1 VSNQACQWT
10 KRAMAAATMSLTTFC
25 AVGAI
30 AASNAVAVP
39 TLTEVAPGSG
49 EHGYPYDAVPPTP
62 IVPGAPFINLA
73 ERGYAEKEFTMSGTA
88 NVYRQN
94 GLWSS
99 NGQWNVAVSQPNVPY
114 KTRLLVRYPTNL
126 AKFNGTVVVE
136 WLNDTT
142 GGDQDPVWSEIYN
155 NALNQGYAYIGVTAQ
170 ATGIKD
176 LQEWDAPRYGS
187 LSSSSDGQSYDIF
200 TQTAQ
205 TAAANYATLLGGLK
219 PKAIIGA
226 GDSQSAFRVDTYV
239 NAFQP
244 LSKAY
249 NAFIGVGRYVGASPL
264 AGGIVTT
271 APLPAFVR
279 SDNTTPF
286 IQLNTEGDEYEL
298 LASYVRQ
305 SDTSYLR
312 TWELPGA
319 AHIDAHEAEYEV
331 ATIAREVPTLPLVKC
346 TFGIPVTIGSV
357 TVHEADNMPL
367 FELENA
373 ALADMQTWLTKG
385 VAPPKGVPISTNPW
399 WFNAIFRDQYGNALG
414 GTRLPDIQVPT
425 ETYSAINVVEPETN
439 LNLLGALNEIFSSVT
454 SGSSEIPS
462 SLRASGLCML
472 SGFAQPFSHSTL
484 QRLYPTHSSYVS
496 KFTAAAKESLAA
508 GFLTPEDYA
517 TTVGRAEAA
526 PVP

>member
-1 VSNQACQWT
+1 MSNQACQWI
-10 KRAMAAATMSLTTFC
+10 KRAVAASTMALTMFC
-25 AVGAI
+25 AVGTV

-62 IVPGAPFINLA
+62 IVEHAPFINLA
-73 ERGYAEKEFTMSGTA
+73 ERGYAEREFTMSGTA

-94 GLWSS
+94 GTW
-99 NGQWNVAVSQPNVPY
+99 GTDGKWNVAVSQPNLPY
-114 KTRLLVRYPTNL
+114 TTRLLVRYPTNP

-155 NALNQGYAYIGVTAQ
+155 NVLNQGYAYIGVTAQ
-170 ATGIKD
+170 ATGVKD
-176 LQEWDAPRYGS
+176 LKTWDPSRYAR
-187 LSSSSDGQSYDIF
+187 LSASSDGQSYDIF

-205 TAAANYATLLGGLK
+205 AATTQYATLLGGLK
-219 PKAIIGA
+219 PNAIIGA

-249 NAFIGVGRYVGASPL
+249 NGFIGVGRYVGASPL

-271 APLPAFVR
+271 SPLPAFVR
-279 SDNTTPF
+279 SDNTAPF
-286 IQLNTEGDEYEL
+286 IQLNTEGDEEEL

-305 SDTSYLR
+305 ADTNYLR

-319 AHIDAHEAEYEV
+319 AHIDAHEAEYEI
-331 ATIAREVPTLPLVKC
+331 ATIAREVPTLPPVKC
-346 TFGIPVTIGSV
+346 SFGIPVTIGSI
-357 TVHEADNMPL
+357 TLHEADNMPL

-373 ALADMQTWLTKG
+373 ALADMQKWLTKG
-385 VAPPKGVPISTNPW
+385 VAPPKGAQISTNPF
-399 WFNAIFRDQYGNALG
+399 WFNTIFRDQYGNALG
-414 GTRLPDIQVPT
+414 GTRLPDIQVPI
-425 ETYSAINVVEPETN
+425 ESYSAINVVEPETN
-439 LNLLGALNEIFSSVT
+439 LNVLGALSEIFSAVT
-454 SGSSEIPS
+454 GESSEIPS

-472 SGFAQPFSHSTL
+472 SGFATPFSHSTL
-484 QRLYPTHSSYVS
+484 ERLYPTHASYVS

-517 TTVGRAEAA
+517 TAVAKAQAA

>member
-1 VSNQACQWT
+1 VSNHLSQWT
-10 KRAMAAATMSLTTFC
+10 KRATVASIAVLTMFC
-25 AVGAI
+25 AVAGL
-30 AASNAVAVP
+30 AASSAAASP
-39 TLTEVAPGSG
+39 TLTEVSPGSG
-49 EHGYPYDAVPPTP
+49 VHGYPYDAVPTSP
-62 IVPGAPFINLA
+62 IVPGAPFINLG
-73 ERGYAEKEFTMSGTA
+73 ERGYAEREFTMSGTA
-88 NVYRQN
+88 NVYRQS
-94 GLWSS
+94 GFWSS
-99 NGQWNVAVSQPNVPY
+99 DGKWNVAVSQPNVPY
-114 KTRLLVRYPTNL
+114 TTRLLVRYPTNP

-155 NALNQGYAYIGVTAQ
+155 QALNQGYAYIGVTAQ
-170 ATGIKD
+170 ATGVKD
-176 LQEWDAPRYGS
+176 LKRWDPSRYGS

-205 TAAANYATLLGGLK
+205 AAAAKYATLLGGLK
-219 PKAIIGA
+219 PTAIIGA

-264 AGGIVTT
+264 AGGLVTT
-271 APLPAFVR
+271 SPLPAFVR

-298 LASYVRQ
+298 AASYVRQ
-305 SDTSYLR
+305 SDTNSLR

-319 AHIDAHEAEYEV
+319 AHIDAHEAEYEL
-331 ATIAREVPTLPLVKC
+331 ATIAREQPTLPPVKC
-346 TFGIPVTIGSV
+346 TFGIPVTIGGV
-357 TVHEADNMPL
+357 TLHEADNMPL

-373 ALADMQTWLTKG
+373 ALADMQKWLTKG
-385 VAPPKGVPISTNPW
+385 VAPPKGASIATNPW
-399 WFNAIFRDQYGNALG
+399 WFNTIFRDQYGNALG

-439 LNLLGALNEIFSSVT
+439 LNVLNALNEIFSSV
-454 SGSSEIPS
+454 SGESSEIPS
-462 SLRASGLCML
+462 SLRASGLCLL

-517 TTVGRAEAA
+517 TTVAKAEAA

>member
-1 VSNQACQWT
+1 
-10 KRAMAAATMSLTTFC
+10 MAASTISLTIFC
-25 AVGAI
+25 AVGAV
-30 AASNAVAVP
+30 AATNAVAVP

-73 ERGYAEKEFTMSGTA
+73 ERGYAEKEFRMSGTA
-88 NVYRQN
+88 NVYRQS
-94 GLWSS
+94 GFWSS
-99 NGQWNVAVSQPNVPY
+99 NGNWNVAVSQPNVPY
-114 KTRLLVRYPTNL
+114 TTRLLVRYPTNP

-155 NALNQGYAYIGVTAQ
+155 NALNHGYAYIGVTAQ

-176 LQEWDAPRYGS
+176 LQKWDAARYGS

-205 TAAANYATLLGGLK
+205 AAANPALLGGLK
-219 PKAIIGA
+219 ANRIIGS

-244 LSKAY
+244 LTHAY
-249 NAFIGVGRYVGASPL
+249 NAFMAVGRYVGASPL
-264 AGGIVTT
+264 AGGLVTT
-271 APLPAFVR
+271 SPLPAFVR

-286 IQLNTEGDEYEL
+286 IQVNTEGDEEEL

-305 SDTSYLR
+305 SDTNSLR
-312 TWELPGA
+312 TWELAGA
-319 AHIDAHEAEYEV
+319 SHIDEHEAEYEL
-331 ATIAREVPTLPLVKC
+331 ATIAREVPTLPPVKC
-346 TFGIPVTIGSV
+346 TFGIANTINGI
-357 TVHEADNMPL
+357 TIHQADNMPV

-373 ALADMQTWLTKG
+373 ALADMQNWLTKG
-385 VAPPKGVPISTNPW
+385 VAPPKGNQIMTNPW
-399 WFNAIFRDQYGNALG
+399 WFNTIFRDQFGNALG
-414 GTRLPDIQVPT
+414 GVRLPDIQAPT
-425 ETYSAINVVEPETN
+425 ETFSAINVVEPETN
-439 LNLLGALNEIFSSVT
+439 LNVLGALNEIFQNIT
-454 SGSSEIPS
+454 SESSEIPT
-462 SLRASGLCML
+462 SLRSAGLCLL

-517 TTVGRAEAA
+517 TTVATAEAA